1 MNEARQ
7 TIRVLVADDS
17 SATRSLLRM
26 LFAPA
31 TMLGASMFARRPLP
45 RIELCGVAADGIECI
60 EAVHALKP
68 DILILDLEMPR
79 MDGLAV
85 LDRLRKE
92 ESKLPVIVCSSMT
105 ERGAAI
111 TLDSLA
117 RGAMDYVTKP
127 SVQGDVEAALI
138 NLGRQLLPRIMAI
151 SEARQQIARAPASQ
165 PALTVPISAA
175 TPVLYRR
182 RSEEPPYVVV
192 IGISTGG
199 PAALEQVLSALPA
212 DFPLPILIAQHMPR
226 LFSAVLAER
235 LDRHSA
241 LHVKHAV
248 HGEKIAP
255 GTVYVCPGDWHMEVA
270 CGADSATVI
279 SLHQHEQVNHCR
291 PAADLLFRSAAR
303 YYGPHTLGLLMTGM
317 GSDGL
322 AGSQEIVAAGG
333 AVLVQD
339 AATSIVWG
347 MPGKVAHAGIASAI
361 LPLNSIAGELM
372 TRAASPAVS
381 ARECA

>member
-1 MNEARQ
+1 MHDLRQ

-17 SATRSLLRM
+17 SAARSLYRM

-31 TMLGASMFARRPLP
+31 TMLGASMFARAPLP
-45 RIELCGVAADGIECI
+45 GLELCGVVADGIECLK
-60 EAVHALKP
+60 AVHALKP
-68 DILILDLEMPR
+68 DILVLDLEMPR

-85 LDRLRKE
+85 LDRLRE
-92 ESKLPVIVCSSMT
+92 EGSKLPVIVCSSMT

-127 SVQGDVEAALI
+127 SVQGNVEVAMV
-138 NLGRQLLPRIMAI
+138 NLGRQLLPRILAI
-151 SEARQQIARAPASQ
+151 SGAHRQIAHT
-165 PALTVPISAA
+165 LTAQTAMAVNITSA
-175 TPVLYRR
+175 TPVLHRR
-182 RSEEPPYVVV
+182 ASTEPPYVVV

-199 PAALEQVLSALPA
+199 PAALEHLLSALPA
-212 DFPLPILIAQHMPR
+212 DFPVPILIAQHMPR

-241 LHVKHAV
+241 LSVKHAERGDRIV
-248 HGEKIAP
+248 P
-255 GTVYVCPGDWHMEVA
+255 GTVYISPGDWHMEVGY
-270 CGADSATVI
+270 GADNAATVM
-279 SLHQHEQVNHCR
+279 LHQKEHVNHCR
-291 PAADLLFRSAAR
+291 PAADLLFSSAAR
-303 YYGPHTLGLLMTGM
+303 FYGANTLGLVMTGM

-333 AVLVQD
+333 AVLAQD
-339 AATSIVWG
+339 AATSVVWG

-361 LPLNSIAGELM
+361 LPLNDIAGELM
-372 TRAASPAVS
+372 ARAAAVGL
-381 ARECA
+381 AAKECA